1 MKSKISI
8 LFAVIIIG
16 FTFGQLK
23 KVEKSKIT
31 IPKDTIKKEKTVVEK
46 ITVLDTTI
54 IENGNFKFYK
64 KAAHAS
70 YYADKF
76 NGKRT
81 ASGKKFDNNKLTA
94 AHKTFPFGTKLKV
107 TNPLN
112 GKSVIVEVTDRG
124 PFVKG
129 RELDLTRRAFTQIS
143 GRSGAGAV
151 IVNIEV
157 LKK

>member
-1 MKSKISI
+1 MKSKTSI
-8 LFAVIIIG
+8 LFAIIIIG
-16 FTFGQLK
+16 FAFGQLK

-31 IPKDTIKKEKTVVEK
+31 ILKDTILKEKIVTDK
-46 ITVLDTTI
+46 LTVLDTTI
-54 IENGNFKFYK
+54 VENGVFKFYK

-76 NGKRT
+76 NGQRT
-81 ASGKKFDNNKLTA
+81 ASGKKFDNNKFTA

-107 TNPLN
+107 INPRN

-129 RELDLTRRAFTQIS
+129 RELDLTRRAFTQIV
-143 GRSGAGAV
+143 GRTGAGAV

-157 LKK
+157 LQK